1 MKRKYPLGVHIQVL
15 LSNPEFLYKLTVYPL
30 RIAFLSV
37 RMKILEARISLRDWI
52 KSIIKK

>member
-37 RMKILEARISLRDWI
+37 RMKILEARISLRDWMKAI
-52 KSIIKK
+52 RKK